1 MESSNVLVADGL
13 LKKIKIPNKQN
24 RCIIL
29 KSKCYNI
36 GTTIMYYDSNMLFI
50 FNLNLAFANTKTS
63 GQVNEH
69 HLAIS
74 TIGRRRPTEQM
85 MENINYR
92 WNEFLSRFVSGQ
104 KKKLRTNRLEPVLLF
119 IAPFWM
125 FTGGHRLTLVVIWEH
140 WTVWS
145 WTTNIVIYQYII
157 SYFNLFEVSHQT
169 ILPPDGV
176 SVDNRNM

>member
-29 KSKCYNI
+29 NLVYYNI
-36 GTTIMYYDSNMLFI
+36 GTTTRYYDSNMLFI
-50 FNLNLAFANTKTS
+50 FNLNFAFANTKTS

-85 MENINYR
+85 MVNIYYR
-92 WNEFLSRFVSGQ
+92 WDEFLSRFVSGQ
-104 KKKLRTNRLEPVLLF
+104 KKLRSNKLGPVLLF

-125 FTGGHRLTLVVIWEH
+125 FSGGHRLTLVVIWEH
-140 WTVWS
+140 WTVW
-145 WTTNIVIYQYII
+145 TNCD
-157 SYFNLFEVSHQT
+157 
-169 ILPPDGV
+169 LPI
-176 SVDNRNM
+176 